1 MFLKWNVSSARF
13 YCTFWFNSYKL
24 NHDNGACCVT
34 LDSISFAG
42 DKFPW
47 RHVLTHPPGPVLTV
61 RSVQV
66 ERWSARQEPANM
78 TQVHI
83 WPRLAGSSQ
92 LCVVCRFFPLPTCGA
107 REFTLWGDILP
118 SCMPVTRNT
127 RKKKTE
133 KKRDSPP
140 VKGTTTWNSGA
151 AKGPWNQNTEH
162 KKTKKNPGHVWKPLA
177 RACVSR
183 YHTVLISSSRTLWGN
198 IFLPAIPKQSE

>member
-133 KKRDSPP
+133 KKGIPLQSREPRHETVELP
-140 VKGTTTWNSGA
+140 KAPETKT
-151 AKGPWNQNTEH
+151 QNT
-162 KKTKKNPGHVWKPLA
+162 KKQKKNPGHVWKPLA